1 MSVKTESQPLSKVEW
16 VDPSSLRANDYN
28 PNHVAPPEM
37 KLLKI
42 SILENGWTQPIVAHP
57 NGEIVDGFHRWTLSK
72 TDKDIQALTDG
83 LCPVVRLVDVGPDLA
98 RLATIRHN
106 RARGNHYV
114 VKMSEIVHEL
124 RDLGLSEKEI
134 GSRLGM
140 DKEEVRRLIQRGNS
154 LERNAGKD
162 FNKGWVPTRDS

>member
-1 MSVKTESQPLSKVEW
+1 MSEKVKTQPLANVEW
-16 VDPSSLRANDYN
+16 VDPSTLKANDYN
-28 PNHVAPPEM
+28 PNHVAPPEI

-42 SILENGWTQPIVAHP
+42 SILENGWTQPIVTHP
-57 NGEIVDGFHRWTLSK
+57 NGEIVDGFHRWTLAS
-72 TDKDIQALTDG
+72 TDEQVRELTGG
-83 LCPVVRLVDVGPDLA
+83 LCPVVRLIDVGPDLA

-114 VKMSEIVHEL
+114 VKMSEIVHDL

-140 DKEEVRRLIQRGNS
+140 DKEEVTRLIQRGNS
-154 LERNAGKD
+154 LQRNSGEG
-162 FNKGWVPTRDS
+162 FNKGWVPTKDS